1 MNGCREYRNG
11 FAGKQR
17 LLLSLRLGAGLLAEL
32 FEIPRDDTT
41 GFYVGYSFVD
51 RALER
56 NA

>member
-1 MNGCREYRNG
+1 
-11 FAGKQR
+11 
-17 LLLSLRLGAGLLAEL
+17 LLLSLRLGSGLLAEL